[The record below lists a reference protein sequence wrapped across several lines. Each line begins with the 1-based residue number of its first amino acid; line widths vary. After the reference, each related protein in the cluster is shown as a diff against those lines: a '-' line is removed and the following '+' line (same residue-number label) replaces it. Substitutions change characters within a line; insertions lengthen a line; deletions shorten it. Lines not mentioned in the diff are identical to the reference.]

1 MIVSSRNLLHED
13 APKTFLSSSVAA
25 AATVYPVR
33 NTTGFTTSWAI
44 QVGETGQ
51 EFSEVLIGTVTNNG
65 TITGVAGSYAHPAD
79 TPVYDIRFNTV
90 VFERSTTGTAGT
102 ATPMTGGTITY
113 AADSL
118 VTQFDD
124 TAGSASYAYRTYFR
138 NSAGIGGSTSIESD
152 WITSAGFTFYSL
164 AKLRERVKEK
174 LWSSNYLTDPV
185 INNWINEW
193 KDEMV
198 TAAVSTNEDY
208 SMGTVDVG
216 FGTAGLGTV
225 TTADFS
231 QIRRLEVTY
240 NGSDFYLSTRK
251 NANDFLPGQTFLST
265 HPYHNW
271 RGDTI
276 FQVRPPESGGTARIS
291 FYRFGTTMVNDTDE
305 LPLPLRAYTKSFV
318 DYVLGQAYL
327 KDNKADYF
335 EKMMIVANGA
345 KKTFL
350 DQITN
355 RDKSSPQMI
364 DLVESITGDDE
375 FWP

>member
-1 MIVSSRNLLHED
+1 MVIPSRNLLHED
-13 APKTFLSSSVAA
+13 APKTYLASAVAA
-25 AATVYPVR
+25 ATTIYPVR
-33 NTTGFTTSWAI
+33 NTSGFTTGWAV
-44 QVGETGQ
+44 QLGEAGHEST
-51 EFSEVLIGTVTNNG
+51 EVLIGTVTNVG
-65 TITGVAGSYAHPAD
+65 TITGGASNYAHPAD
-79 TPVYDIRFNTV
+79 TPVYDIKFNQV
-90 VFERSTTGTAGT
+90 VFERSATGTAGT
-102 ATPMTGGTITY
+102 ASPLTDGTITY
-113 AADSL
+113 AADRDI
-118 VTQFDD
+118 TQFDD
-124 TAGSASYAYRTYFR
+124 TSGTPTHAWRTYFR
-138 NSAGIGGSTSIESD
+138 NSVLAVNSIESD
-152 WITSAGFTFYSL
+152 WITSSGFTFYSL

-198 TAAVSTNEDY
+198 TAAISTNEDY

-231 QIRRLEVTY
+231 QIRRFEVTY
-240 NGSDFYLSTRK
+240 NGNDFYLSTRK
-251 NANDFLPGQTFLST
+251 TSNDFLPNQNFLST

-276 FQVRPPESGGTARIS
+276 FQVRPAENGGTARIS

-345 KKTFL
+345 KNVFL
-350 DQITN
+350 NQITN
-355 RDKSSPQMI
+355 RDKSGPQVI
-364 DLVESITGDDE
+364 DLVEAITGDDE
-375 FWP
+375 VWP

>member
-1 MIVSSRNLLHED
+1 MASG
-13 APKTFLSSSVAA
+13 VAA
-25 AATVYPVR
+25 GATVYPSR
-33 NTTGFTTSWAI
+33 NTAGFTNQYAI

-51 EFSEVLIGTVTNNG
+51 EYSEVLVGTVTNAG
-65 TITGVAGSYAHPAD
+65 TITGPASNYAHPAD
-79 TPVYDIRFNTV
+79 TPIYNIKFNQV
-90 VFERSTTGTAGT
+90 VFQKSTTGTSGS
-102 ATPMTGGTITY
+102 ATSITDGTITY
-113 AADSL
+113 QADSL
-118 VTQFDD
+118 FTQFDD
-124 TAGSASYAYRTYFR
+124 SAAVSADAFRTRFR
-138 NSAGIGGSTSIESD
+138 NSVLGSQTGQSD
-152 WITSAGFTFYSL
+152 WQVPTGFTFYSL
-164 AKLRERVKEK
+164 AKLRERVKNK
-174 LWSSNYLTDPV
+174 LWSSNYLTNPIIDD
-185 INNWINEW
+185 WINEW

-198 TAAVSTNEDY
+198 TAAISTNEDY

-231 QIRRLEVTY
+231 QIRRFEVTY
-240 NGSDFYLSTRK
+240 NGNDFYLSTRK
-251 NANDFLPGQTFLST
+251 TANDFLPNQNFLST

-305 LPLPLRAYTKSFV
+305 LPLPLRPYTKSFV

-345 KKTFL
+345 KNVFL
-350 DQITN
+350 NQITN
-355 RDKSSPQMI
+355 RDKSGPTMI
-364 DLVESITGDDE
+364 DLVESITSDDE

>member
-1 MIVSSRNLLHED
+1 MILSVHNSLQED
-13 APKTFLSSSVAA
+13 APKTYLASAVAA
-25 AATVYPVR
+25 GATVYPSR
-33 NTTGFTTSWAI
+33 NTAGFTNQYAI
-44 QVGETGQ
+44 QIGEVGQ
-51 EFSEVLIGTVTNNG
+51 EYSEVLVGTVTNVG
-65 TITGVAGSYAHPAD
+65 TITGPASNYAHPAD
-79 TPVYDIRFNTV
+79 TPIYNIKFNQV
-90 VFERSTTGTAGT
+90 VFQKSTTGTSGS
-102 ATPMTGGTITY
+102 ATSITDGTITY
-113 AADSL
+113 QADSL
-118 VTQFDD
+118 FTQFDD
-124 TAGSASYAYRTYFR
+124 SAAVSTDAFRTRFR
-138 NSAGIGGSTSIESD
+138 NSVLGSQTGQSD
-152 WITSAGFTFYSL
+152 WQVPTGFTFYSL

-198 TAAVSTNEDY
+198 TAAISTNEDY

-231 QIRRLEVTY
+231 QIRRFEVTY
-240 NGSDFYLSTRK
+240 NGNDFYLSTRK
-251 NANDFLPGQTFLST
+251 TSNDFLPNQTFLST

-276 FQVRPPESGGTARIS
+276 FQVRPAESGGTARIS

-327 KDNKADYF
+327 KDNKSDYF

-345 KKTFL
+345 KNVFL
-350 DQITN
+350 NQITN
-355 RDKSSPQMI
+355 RDKSGPQVI
-364 DLVESITGDDE
+364 DLVEAIHSDDE
-375 FWP
+375 YWP